1 MMVVP
6 SWNTVCN
13 DRIEKRSTSLGEMTF
28 YWMMNINTWNGHK
41 TNELVQTRKF

>member
-6 SWNTVCN
+6 SWSTVCN

-28 YWMMNINTWNGHK
+28 YWAMKPWSVYE